1 MKQAFWAYAVV
12 AFGVVI
18 VIIMLFIQR
27 MTITTEENYYLE
39 KEILESSMIDAV
51 DYGTYR
57 TTGKIV
63 MSEQKFVEVF
73 IRRFAESVTN
83 NKTYQLNFYD
93 IKEEPPKPVYS
104 RPIRITRQDITELKI
119 VTSLKDEFIKIVR
132 ESEESPEDRD
142 EIIRIGLN
150 ALGGE
155 TK

>member
-12 AFGVVI
+12 LFGVVI

-93 IKEEPPKPVYS
+93 IKEEPPKATV
-104 RPIRITRQDITELKI
+104 RIRTSAGSTEI
-119 VTSLKDEFIKIVR
+119 DS
-132 ESEESPEDRD
+132 ESFDVNLDTTLSG
-142 EIIRIGLN
+142 IL
-150 ALGGE
+150 E
-155 TK
+155 TIYGPKSN

>member
-12 AFGVVI
+12 LFGVVI

-93 IKEEPPKPVYS
+93 IKEEPPKATV
-104 RPIRITRQDITELKI
+104 RIRTSAGSTEI
-119 VTSLKDEFIKIVR
+119 DS
-132 ESEESPEDRD
+132 ESFDVNLDTTLSG
-142 EIIRIGLN
+142 IL
-150 ALGGE
+150 E
-155 TK
+155 TIYGTKSN

>member
-93 IKEEPPKPVYS
+93 IKEEPPKATV
-104 RPIRITRQDITELKI
+104 RIR
-119 VTSLKDEFIKIVR
+119 TSAGATNINS
-132 ESEESPEDRD
+132 ESFDVNLDTTLSG
-142 EIIRIGLN
+142 IL
-150 ALGGE
+150 E
-155 TK
+155 TIYGTKSE